1 MVTAN
6 GSTARRGELNKDRRR
21 ITTGKFLDQR
31 FELEQRAGLDETVIF
46 CLTDDMFRVCYWGY
60 FGCRMRRMTA
70 RQASPDPH

>member
-31 FELEQRAGLDETVIF
+31 FELEQRAGQ
-46 CLTDDMFRVCYWGY
+46 
-60 FGCRMRRMTA
+60 CRRCDR
-70 RQASPDPH
+70 